1 MIEIKHLSKTYNT
14 IKALQDICLF
24 LPKDEIVFLVGPNG
38 AGKSTLIR
46 LLSGYLKP
54 TEGTVCV
61 EGQDVQ
67 TDRNVLSHMGYVPE
81 NSPLYPEMNV
91 YEYIKYVA
99 GLWQMD
105 KKEFEKSLRVVVDKL
120 QLAEVL
126 TQRIDTLSKGFRR
139 RVGIAGAL
147 IHNPEILILDEP
159 TEGLDPNQKHQIH
172 QFIKEYAKNRLIII
186 SSHIME
192 EVEAVADRVVLIN
205 KGKIVW
211 DGIPEELKKTAPDN
225 SLDTAFRLL
234 TKGEMQ

>member
-1 MIEIKHLSKTYNT
+1 MIEIKHLSKNYNK
-14 IKALQDICLF
+14 IKALQDISLF
-24 LPKDEIVFLVGPNG
+24 LPKNEIVFLVGPNG

-46 LLSGYLKP
+46 LLSGYLQP
-54 TEGTVCV
+54 TEGNVWI

-67 TDRNVLSHMGYVPE
+67 TNRNILSYMGYVPE

-105 KKEFEKSLRVVVDKL
+105 KKEFEKHLRVVVDKL
-120 QLAEVL
+120 QLSEVL

-192 EVEAVADRVVLIN
+192 EVEAIADRVILIN

-211 DGIPEELKKTAPDN
+211 DGIPEDLKQEAPDK